1 MNELM
6 KRRMEFS
13 KLYQDNQANRKVFDW
28 MVESL
33 TNNALAKE
41 TTKKLGAYNRRE
53 YRGL

>member
-1 MNELM
+1 MM
-6 KRRMEFS
+6 KTF
-13 KLYQDNQANRKVFDW
+13 AW
-28 MVESL
+28 MVEIL